1 MGIGQEPSSGD
12 IDTSDQD
19 SDADTAAGDMITNDD
34 TMSEDEL
41 ELELAGKP
49 WPVASRSDVIHSSIL
64 SIVASWIMTT
74 ILIFYKW
81 NSSDFWHFG
90 ILSPKCF
97 SEQARQGHWII
108 YYWCKFWHLPS
119 QQHISIEQT
128 SSEKLEEFQFVSKDR
143 LKWFYSQLALFKT
156 FNFQTLFAVMNNI
169 YF

>member
-19 SDADTAAGDMITNDD
+19 SDADTAAGDVITNDD

-64 SIVASWIMTT
+64 SIVTSWIMTT

-97 SEQARQGHWII
+97 SEQARQGTELYII
-108 YYWCKFWHLPS
+108 DVNFGTCLHSNIFLLNKPVQRS
-119 QQHISIEQT
+119 
-128 SSEKLEEFQFVSKDR
+128 
-143 LKWFYSQLALFKT
+143 LKNFNLFPRIDSND
-156 FNFQTLFAVMNNI
+156 FTLN
-169 YF
+169 